1 MIPFSSTI
9 EPPLRA
15 ELLSID
21 LLQRHARTL
30 ALRHQAVRRK
40 GSDGLIPRLAA
51 NEKLLR
57 DYNQETLRVEKTRYI
72 TPAAEWLL
80 DNFYLIEEQIR
91 MARRHLPRGFSLELP
106 HLANGPSAHH
116 PRVYDIA
123 LELIS
128 HVDGLIDATHLTSFV
143 AAYQQVTQLKLGE
156 LWAIPIM
163 LRLALIENLRRIAA
177 LLAAARTDRD
187 AADAWADRMLK
198 VAENEPPKLI
208 VAVAEM
214 AQSEP

>member
-1 MIPFSSTI
+1 ASWYADCGLSNRLSNEMTPFASTV

-30 ALRHQAVRRK
+30 AQRHQAVRRK

-106 HLANGPSAHH
+106 HLASGPSANL

-128 HVDGLIDATHLTSFV
+128 HVDG
-143 AAYQQVTQLKLGE
+143 
-156 LWAIPIM
+156 
-163 LRLALIENLRRIAA
+163 RI
-177 LLAAARTDRD
+177 
-187 AADAWADRMLK
+187 
-198 VAENEPPKLI
+198 
-208 VAVAEM
+208 
-214 AQSEP
+214 